1 MASSDEVLADLRKE
15 MEGTITAMRREM
27 ARTRTGRAST
37 ALLEGLMVEYY
48 GAKTHLNQLATVSVP
63 EPRLL
68 VIQPYDRSAINDIER
83 AILQSD
89 LGLMPQ
95 NDGKLVRVPIPEL
108 TEERRKDLVKHI
120 RKVAEE
126 FRVSL
131 RSHRRD
137 ANDLLKELQ
146 KDGEI
151 TEDDLRRAHDKTQD
165 LTKDY
170 SERLEKVLKA
180 KEDEIMEV

>member
-1 MASSDEVLADLRKE
+1 MASGDEVLADLRKE
-15 MEGTITAMRREM
+15 MEGTIVAMRREM
-27 ARTRTGRAST
+27 SRTRTGRAST
-37 ALLEGLMVEYY
+37 ALLEGIVVEYY
-48 GAKTHLNQLATVSVP
+48 GAKTPLNQLATLNAP

-68 VIQPYDRSAINDIER
+68 VIQPFDRSAMNEIER

-95 NDGKLVRVPIPEL
+95 NDGKLIRVPIPEL

-131 RSHRRD
+131 RGHRRD

-146 KDGEI
+146 KDGDI
-151 TEDDLRRAHDKTQD
+151 TEDELRRGQEKTQD

-170 SERLEKVLKA
+170 TERLDKVLKA